1 MSFKLEKGEPTII
14 LKHKMN
20 VAVPVE
26 IAPNEMNQ
34 IRDKINEDLRRLMDL
49 AIFTAQNKYNADI
62 FGFCETIHQ
71 TNPEY
76 YQSIK
81 DRYDTVFPTIK
92 VRYQFETTID
102 RTRSK

>member
-20 VAVPVE
+20 VTVPVE

-49 AIFTAQNKYNADI
+49 AILRRINITPISSAFVKPSIRQTRSIIKASKIDMI
-62 FGFCETIHQ
+62 RFSDHQ
-71 TNPEY
+71 SPV
-76 YQSIK
+76 SI
-81 DRYDTVFPTIK
+81 RNHV
-92 VRYQFETTID
+92 D